1 MANREHRVCRR
12 KEFVKNHIGS
22 IWYTVRHLLPVPTR
36 TAALGRAQA
45 PQESLLRQRDSTT
58 SSGGNRICLSAT
70 RRTCKAAITD
80 HNRERMPR
88 KLLASPARKRNARIV
103 PFFICEQ
110 LLQPDRSRYRT
121 YRLKKERGER
131 LLKDALPF
139 SPISTGHSPRPMYYF
154 NPMQTSNPVPR
165 ISLPI
170 TGEAV
175 AICVVRAAPA
185 IAPFRYFGISLKA
198 GREGAEPPG
207 QKINNGQESE

>member
-1 MANREHRVCRR
+1 MNREHRICRR

-22 IWYTVRHLLPVPTR
+22 IRYTVRPLLLVPTR

-45 PQESLLRQRDSTT
+45 PPESLLRQRDSTT
-58 SSGGNRICLSAT
+58 SIGRESHLPFGNRADAVK
-70 RRTCKAAITD
+70 RRSLRTA
-80 HNRERMPR
+80 
-88 KLLASPARKRNARIV
+88 

-110 LLQPDRSRYRT
+110 LLQHDRSRYRT
-121 YRLKKERGER
+121 YRQKKERGER

-154 NPMQTSNPVPR
+154 YPMQTSNPVPR

-198 GREGAEPPG
+198 GREEAEPPG
-207 QKINNGQESE
+207 RKINNGQESE

>member
-1 MANREHRVCRR
+1 MNRKDSVCGH
-12 KEFVKNHIGS
+12 KESVKNHIRS
-22 IWYTVRHLLPVPTR
+22 IRFPLSLIRMR
-36 TAALGRAQA
+36 TGALGRAQVS
-45 PQESLLRQRDSTT
+45 PKFLLRRRDSIT
-58 SSGGNRICLSAT
+58 SSGRNRICLSAT
-70 RRTCKAAITD
+70 RRTV
-80 HNRERMPR
+80 
-88 KLLASPARKRNARIV
+88 KRRSRRTA

-110 LLQPDRSRYRT
+110 LLQPDRSRYGT
-121 YRLKKERGER
+121 YWSKKERGER

-175 AICVVRAAPA
+175 AICAVRAAPA

-198 GREGAEPPG
+198 GREGAEPTG
-207 QKINNGQESE
+207 RKINNGQKPE

>member
-1 MANREHRVCRR
+1 MVNREYRVRR
-12 KEFVKNHIGS
+12 HKEFVKNYLGS
-22 IWYTVRHLLPVPTR
+22 IRCAVWLMHMR
-36 TAALGRAQA
+36 TAAFGKAQA
-45 PQESLLRQRDSTT
+45 FPESLLRQRDCIT

-80 HNRERMPR
+80 RSRERMPR
-88 KLLASPARKRNARIV
+88 RLLSSPARKRNARIV

-121 YRLKKERGER
+121 HWPKKERGER

-154 NPMQTSNPVPR
+154 KPMQTSNPVPR

-175 AICVVRAAPA
+175 AICVVRAAPT

-198 GREGAEPPG
+198 GREGTEPPG
-207 QKINNGQESE
+207 RKINNGQKPE

>member
-1 MANREHRVCRR
+1 MANRERRVCRR

-22 IWYTVRHLLPVPTR
+22 IRYTVRPLLLVPTR

-45 PQESLLRQRDSTT
+45 PPESLLRQRDSTT

-70 RRTCKAAITD
+70 GRTVKRRS
-80 HNRERMPR
+80 
-88 KLLASPARKRNARIV
+88 LRNA

-110 LLQPDRSRYRT
+110 LLQHDRSRYRT

-131 LLKDALPF
+131 LSTDALPF

-185 IAPFRYFGISLKA
+185 IALFRYFGISLKA
-198 GREGAEPPG
+198 GREGAEPPE